1 MPKRTDIKHILV
13 IGSGPIVIGQACEF
27 DYSGTQAC
35 RVLRAEGMR
44 VSLVNSNPATIMTDP
59 EFADATYVEPITP
72 EYVEQV
78 IARERP
84 DALLPTLG
92 GQTALNTAVALHE
105 SGVLDKY
112 GVELIGAN
120 IDAIRRGED
129 RQLFKEIVGR
139 AGARLGLDRPD
150 GLVPRSRVC
159 HSMDEVRET
168 VVDLGLPVVIR
179 PSFTMGGLGSGMAHT
194 DADLERLAGDGLAA
208 SPVHEVLVEES
219 VLGWKE
225 FELELMRDRHD
236 NVVVVCSIENID
248 AMGVHTGDSVTVA
261 PAMTLTDR
269 EYQDMRD
276 LGIAV
281 LREVGVDT
289 GGCNIQ
295 FAIQPDTGRLVV
307 IEMNP
312 RVSRSSALAS
322 KATGF
327 PIAKIAAKLAI
338 GYTLDEIAN
347 DITHQ
352 TPAAFEPTLDYVV
365 VKVPRFAFEKFPA
378 ADTELTTTMKSVGEA
393 MSLGRNFS
401 EALNKALRSM
411 ETAASGFWSA
421 PDPAGLSVDAC
432 VEALRVPHD
441 GRLYTVE
448 RALRLGAPVEVVAEA
463 SGIDRWFLDEIAAL
477 VDLRAEILAAPV
489 LDEPLLRRA
498 KRAGLSDR
506 QLAALRPEFAGE
518 DGVRTLRH
526 RLGVRPVY
534 KTVDTCAA
542 EFAAETPYHY
552 SSYDEETEVR
562 PSSRPKVL
570 ILGSGPN
577 RIGQGIEFDYSCVH
591 AVQALRAKPATAG
604 AAGVGADGGYETVM
618 INCNPETVSTDYDT
632 ADRLYFEPLTFE
644 DVLEVWHAE
653 HASGRDAGG
662 PGVVGVI
669 VQLGGQTPLGLAAR
683 LARAGLPISGTSVE
697 SIHLAEDRGA
707 FGELLAEAG
716 LAAPAHGTA
725 TSFEHAKHIAD
736 EIGYPVLVRPSYVLG
751 GRGMEIVY
759 DEQTLRGY
767 IGRATAISPEHPV
780 LVDRFLDDA
789 IEIDVDALAD
799 ATGDVYIG
807 GVMEH
812 IEEAGI
818 HSGDSSCVLPP
829 ITLGPGHIAEVRRF
843 TEALARGIGVRGL
856 INVQYALKDDQLYV
870 LEANPRASRTV
881 PFVSKAT
888 AVPLAKAAAR
898 IMLGATIAELRAE
911 GMLVPTGDGAEP
923 PAHAPIAV
931 KEAVLPFKRFRTPA
945 GKGVDSLLGP
955 EMKSTGEVMGIDT
968 MFGHAFAKSQT
979 AAYGSLPT
987 SGRIFVS
994 VANRDKRGMI
1004 FPVKRLA
1011 DLGFTIVATA
1021 GTGGVLRRYG
1031 IDCEIIRKHFET
1043 AAPGES
1049 GNARNAVEMIMHG
1062 EVELVINTPQG
1073 SGKTRGD
1080 GYEIRTAAVAADIPC
1095 ITTVPGA
1102 AAAVMGI
1109 EATIRGE
1116 MSVQPL
1122 QELHAAL
1129 RPDAHAAVSR
1139 APAVLAG
1146 DADV

>member
-1 MPKRTDIKHILV
+1 MPRRTDLSHILV

-35 RVLRAEGMR
+35 RVLRAEGLR
-44 VSLVNSNPATIMTDP
+44 VSLINSNPATIMTDP
-59 EFADATYVEPITP
+59 EFADATYIEPITL
-72 EYVEQV
+72 EFVEQV

-105 SGVLDKY
+105 AGVLDKY
-112 GVELIGAN
+112 GVQLIGAS
-120 IDAIRRGED
+120 IEAIRRGED
-129 RQLFKEIVGR
+129 RQLFKDIVAR
-139 AGARLGLDRPD
+139 AGARLGLPD
-150 GLVPRSRVC
+150 PAALVPRSRVC
-159 HSMDEVRET
+159 RSMDAVREA
-168 VVDLGLPVVIR
+168 VVELGLPVVIR
-179 PSFTMGGLGSGMAHT
+179 PSFTMGGLGSGLARD
-194 DADLERLAGDGLAA
+194 DADLDRLAGGGLAA
-208 SPVHEVLVEES
+208 SPVHEVLIEES

-225 FELELMRDRHD
+225 YELELMRDRHD
-236 NVVVVCSIENID
+236 NVVVVCSIENVD
-248 AMGVHTGDSVTVA
+248 PMGVHTGDSVTVA
-261 PAMTLTDR
+261 PAMTLTDV
-269 EYQDMRD
+269 EYQRMRD

-295 FAIQPDTGRLVV
+295 FAVNPADGRLVV

-338 GYTLDEIAN
+338 GYTLDEIPN
-347 DITHQ
+347 DITLR

-365 VKVPRFAFEKFPA
+365 VKIPRFAFEKFPG
-378 ADTELTTTMKSVGEA
+378 ADPELTTTMKSVGEA
-393 MSLGRNFS
+393 MSLGRNFT
-401 EALNKALRSM
+401 EALGKAMRSM
-411 ETAASGFWSA
+411 DTAAAGFWTV
-421 PDPAGLSVDAC
+421 PDPTPCTVDGVLA
-432 VEALRVPHD
+432 ALRVPHD

-448 RALRLGAPVEVVAEA
+448 CALRLGASVAQVSAA
-463 SGIDRWFLDEIAAL
+463 SGIDPWFVDQIAAL
-477 VDLRAEILAAPV
+477 VDLRAEVAAAAV
-489 LDEPLLRRA
+489 VDEPLLHRA

-506 QLAALRPEFAGE
+506 QLAALRPELAGE

-526 RLGVRPVY
+526 RLGVRPVF

-542 EFAAETPYHY
+542 EFAALTPYHY
-552 SSYDEETEVR
+552 SSYELPSTYSFDAGGGAGAGAETEVV
-562 PSSRPKVL
+562 PSDRPKVL

-591 AVQALRAKPATAG
+591 AVMALRG
-604 AAGVGADGGYETVM
+604 AGYETVM
-618 INCNPETVSTDYDT
+618 VNCNPETVSTDYDT

-653 HASGRDAGG
+653 DSSGRAAGG
-662 PGVVGVI
+662 PGVVGVV
-669 VQLGGQTPLGLAAR
+669 VQLGGQTPLSLAQR
-683 LARAGLPISGTSVE
+683 LKDAGLPIVGTSPE

-707 FGELLAEAG
+707 FGALLDRAG
-716 LAAPAHGTA
+716 LPAPAYGTA
-725 TSFEHAKHIAD
+725 TSFEEAKRIAD
-736 EIGYPVLVRPSYVLG
+736 GIGYPVLVRPSYVLG

-759 DEQTLRGY
+759 DEVTLRGY
-767 IGRATAISPEHPV
+767 IGRATEISPSHPV

-789 IEIDVDALAD
+789 IEIDVDALCD
-799 ATGDVYIG
+799 AHGDVYLG

-812 IEEAGI
+812 IEEAGV

-829 ITLGPGHIAEVRRF
+829 ITLGATHLAAVRQY
-843 TEALARGIGVRGL
+843 TEAIAHGIGVRGL
-856 INVQYALKDDQLYV
+856 LNVQYALKDDTLYV

-898 IMLGATIAELRAE
+898 IMLGATIAELRVE
-911 GMLVPTGDGAEP
+911 GLLVPEGDGAVP
-923 PAHAPIAV
+923 PEGGPIAV

-968 MFGHAFAKSQT
+968 AFGHAFAKSQT
-979 AAYGSLPT
+979 AAYGPLPT
-987 SGRIFVS
+987 RGKIFVS

-1004 FPVKRLA
+1004 FPIKRLA
-1011 DLGFTIVATA
+1011 DLGFAIVATA
-1021 GTGGVLRRYG
+1021 GTGEVLRRHG
-1031 IDCEIIRKHFET
+1031 IACEIVPKHYEHDG
-1043 AAPGES
+1043 P
-1049 GNARNAVEMIMHG
+1049 RNAVQLIESG
-1062 EVELVINTPQG
+1062 EVGLVINTPQG
-1073 SGKTRGD
+1073 PSARMD
-1080 GYEIRTAAVAADIPC
+1080 GYEIRSAAVAHDVPC
-1095 ITTVPGA
+1095 ITTIPGA
-1102 AAAVMGI
+1102 SAAVMGI
-1109 EATIRGE
+1109 EAQLRGE
-1116 MSVQPL
+1116 MSVRPL

-1129 RPDAHAAVSR
+1129 REAA
-1139 APAVLAG
+1139 G
-1146 DADV
+1146 G

>member
-1 MPKRTDIKHILV
+1 MPKRTDIQHILV

-59 EFADATYVEPITP
+59 EFADATYIEPITP

-92 GQTALNTAVALHE
+92 GQTALNAAVALHDA
-105 SGVLDKY
+105 GVLDKY

-129 RQLFKEIVGR
+129 RQLFKEIVAL
-139 AGARLGLDRPD
+139 AGERLGLDPAD
-150 GLVPRSRVC
+150 GDLVPRSRVC
-159 HSMDEVRET
+159 HSMDEVRAT
-168 VVDLGLPVVIR
+168 VADLGLPVVIR

-194 DADLERLAGDGLAA
+194 DADLERLAGGGLAA
-208 SPVHEVLVEES
+208 SPVHEVLIEES

-225 FELELMRDRHD
+225 FELELMRDTHD

-269 EYQDMRD
+269 EYQHMRD

-295 FAIQPDTGRLVV
+295 FAIHPDTGRIVV

-347 DITHQ
+347 DITLK
-352 TPAAFEPTLDYVV
+352 TPAAFEPALDYVV
-365 VKVPRFAFEKFPA
+365 VKVPRFAFEKFPG
-378 ADTELTTTMKSVGEA
+378 ADAELTTTMKSVGEA
-393 MSLGRNFS
+393 MALGRNFS

-411 ETAASGFWSA
+411 ETPASGFWST
-421 PDPAGLSVDAC
+421 PDPLGLTVDAC
-432 VEALRVPHD
+432 LAALRVPHD

-448 RALRLGAPVEVVAEA
+448 RALRLGASVSAVAEA
-463 SGIDRWFLDEIAAL
+463 SGMDRWFLDEIAGL
-477 VDLRAEILAAPV
+477 VDLRAEILAEPV
-489 LDEPLLRRA
+489 LDEILLRRA

-542 EFAAETPYHY
+542 EFAANTPYHY
-552 SSYDEETEVR
+552 STYDEETEVA
-562 PSSRPKVL
+562 PSRRPKVL

-591 AVQALRAKPATAG
+591 AVQALREVGGAG
-604 AAGVGADGGYETVM
+604 GGYETVM

-644 DVLEVWHAE
+644 DVIEVWHAE
-653 HASGRDAGG
+653 HTSGREAGG

-669 VQLGGQTPLGLAAR
+669 VQLGGQTPLGLAQR
-683 LARAGLPISGTSVE
+683 LKDAGLPIVGTSPE
-697 SIHLAEDRGA
+697 SIHLAEHRGA
-707 FGELLAEAG
+707 FGALLGEAG

-725 TSFEHAKHIAD
+725 TSFEQAKAIAD

-759 DEQTLRGY
+759 DDETLRGY
-767 IGRATAISPEHPV
+767 IGRATEISPSHPV

-818 HSGDSSCVLPP
+818 HSGDSSCALPP
-829 ITLGPGHIAEVRRF
+829 ITLGAGHIVEVRRF

-898 IMLGATIAELRAE
+898 IMLGATISELRAE
-911 GMLVPTGDGAEP
+911 GMLVASGDGAEP
-923 PAHAPIAV
+923 PEHAPIAV

-968 MFGHAFAKSQT
+968 TFGHAFAKSQT

-987 SGRIFVS
+987 KGRIFVS

-1011 DLGFTIVATA
+1011 DLGFTIVATV
-1021 GTGGVLRRYG
+1021 GTGTVLRRYG

-1043 AAPGES
+1043 IEPGEP
-1049 GNARNAVEMIMHG
+1049 GGRNAVEMILAG
-1062 EVELVINTPQG
+1062 DVGLVINTPQG
-1073 SGKTRGD
+1073 SGRTRGD
-1080 GYEIRTAAVAADIPC
+1080 GYEIRSAAVAADIPC

-1109 EATIRGE
+1109 EAQLRGE
-1116 MSVQPL
+1116 MSVRPL

-1129 RPDAHAAVSR
+1129 RKGVR
-1139 APAVLAG
+1139 
-1146 DADV
+1146 